1 MKDINIINSNFSNIL
16 TTRQDIQNVFHN
28 LSNKLTV
35 LKEIYFNL
43 LKTHNLSKDSLGI
56 DSFFFQN
63 ALFDIEYQNMFKM
76 FTVIDNRLYGE
87 YYKLYKLISQ
97 FIITEIK
104 DPEFIKKINLKKVF
118 PAYKNLDITKKYDI
132 DSTIELQN
140 SIVKTIVELNN
151 YIDSCSDEIDADLK
165 QSEMGLNI
173 DNLINTQIYNNV
185 LLKEKINMFIR
196 YLNAFHEHHTKYFKR
211 LSLKLKL
218 VIGVINDDII
228 LSKTSKKSKNKIP
241 VDLKVSLEDNSS
253 PGTTIDSEEEQNL
266 RSLIN
271 VDDSLKGTLD
281 SAISSIKYDE
291 DSDNGLVSDKESVN
305 SDSPNIIMDVDES
318 EQCSGEDILSSI
330 SDEIVENLKKN

>member
-1 MKDINIINSNFSNIL
+1 ML
-16 TTRQDIQNVFHN
+16 
-28 LSNKLTV
+28 
-35 LKEIYFNL
+35 
-43 LKTHNLSKDSLGI
+43 
-56 DSFFFQN
+56 
-63 ALFDIEYQNMFKM
+63 KM
-76 FTVIDNRLYGE
+76 FIAIDNRLYGE

-104 DPEFIKKINLKKVF
+104 DPEFIKKINLKKTF

-132 DSTIELQN
+132 DLTIELQN
-140 SIVKTIVELNN
+140 IIVKTIVELNN
-151 YIDSCSDEIDADLK
+151 YNDSCSDEIDADLK

-185 LLKEKINMFIR
+185 LLKEKINMFVR

-218 VIGVINDDII
+218 VIGVINEDII
-228 LSKTSKKSKNKIP
+228 LSKTSKKGKNKMP

-253 PGTTIDSEEEQNL
+253 PSTTIDSEEEQNL

-291 DSDNGLVSDKESVN
+291 ESDNGLVSDKGSVN
-305 SDSPNIIMDVDES
+305 TDSPNIIMEVDES
-318 EQCSGEDILSSI
+318 EQGSGEDILSSI